1 MPAAVQWSA
10 CLLLRAA
17 LALWPHSGEG
27 RTPMFGD
34 FEAQRHWLEVTV
46 GLKVGDW
53 YRQTTANDLQYWGLD
68 YPPLTAYVSW
78 VFGKVAGSVPALS
91 PLVALHS
98 SRGHESV
105 EGKVYMRATVL
116 LMDALVLLPAVFFI
130 ARRTRTNALV
140 AASVPA
146 LLLIDH
152 GHFQYNGV
160 CIGLTLLAAE
170 SLLCGNEIL
179 ASVLFCLSLNFK
191 QMALYYAPVFFFAL
205 LRKAVVEELT
215 IVGKLVHL
223 IRLGVT
229 VIFTFAILWAPFC
242 LWPGE
247 GETCLSSLGH
257 VLGRQFPFER
267 GIFEDKVAN
276 IWYTLSVLVDF
287 RGFLSTPVLV
297 RLSLLLTL
305 LLLAPVGWCLLAF
318 PISTDSLLLALVNSS
333 LAFFLASFQ
342 VHEKSLL
349 LALVPAVFFC
359 QRGVGGSGPLPLQA
373 WFQVFG
379 CFTMF
384 PLLRRDNLALAYV
397 ACNVLFIG
405 LLFGVP
411 SFESTASL
419 PAVGLLGKWEDG
431 LIGAFVT
438 VSTAGALALHACE
451 ALLPPPARY
460 PHLYPALISMYGAV
474 NLLVFFTYTS
484 LLHRK
489 VVSSSAKLKQR

>member
-1 MPAAVQWSA
+1 
-10 CLLLRAA
+10 
-17 LALWPHSGEG
+17 
-27 RTPMFGD
+27 
-34 FEAQRHWLEVTV
+34 
-46 GLKVGDW
+46 
-53 YRQTTANDLQYWGLD
+53 
-68 YPPLTAYVSW
+68 
-78 VFGKVAGSVPALS
+78 
-91 PLVALHS
+91 
-98 SRGHESV
+98 
-105 EGKVYMRATVL
+105 
-116 LMDALVLLPAVFFI
+116 
-130 ARRTRTNALV
+130 
-140 AASVPA
+140 
-146 LLLIDH
+146 
-152 GHFQYNGV
+152 
-160 CIGLTLLAAE
+160 
-170 SLLCGNEIL
+170 
-179 ASVLFCLSLNFK
+179 
-191 QMALYYAPVFFFAL
+191 
-205 LRKAVVEELT
+205 
-215 IVGKLVHL
+215 
-223 IRLGVT
+223 
-229 VIFTFAILWAPFC
+229 
-242 LWPGE
+242 
-247 GETCLSSLGH
+247 
-257 VLGRQFPFER
+257 
-267 GIFEDKVAN
+267 
-276 IWYTLSVLVDF
+276 VLVDF

-397 ACNVLFIG
+397 ACNILFIG

-431 LIGAFVT
+431 LIGAFVV

-484 LLHRK
+484 ILHRK